1 MRYRTLILLLGI
13 LASALLGPPSTVPT
27 AQAAAL
33 DQRRG
38 DDGSRWDRG
47 RDRHD
52 GGRSDRDRRDG
63 GWSDRNRNDGGWS
76 DRNRN
81 DGDRHDRAGRHNWHR
96 FRHDDF
102 GDCFR
107 TPWGLACETDTP
119 GMFLVR
125 DRHPGDE
132 PGPDCDVLFIDGPVW
147 WCYDSPYR

>member
-1 MRYRTLILLLGI
+1 MMRYRVPILLVGI
-13 LASALLGPPSTVPT
+13 LASASLGPPSTVPT

-38 DDGSRWDRG
+38 DDGSGWERG

-52 GGRSDRDRRDG
+52 GERSDRHRRDG
-63 GWSDRNRNDGGWS
+63 GWSDRNRY
-76 DRNRN
+76 
-81 DGDRHDRAGRHNWHR
+81 DGDRRDRTGRHNWHR
-96 FRHDDF
+96 YRHDDF

-119 GMFLVR
+119 GRFRVR

-132 PGPDCDVLFIDGPVW
+132 LGPDCDVLFVEGPVW
-147 WCYDSPYR
+147 WCYDSPNR